1 MIEMK
6 CPYCGKF
13 IGVLDGKAEIKCPR
27 CWQVAIYQSKPGPA
41 PKSVQDKNYE
51 SLAVH

>member
-13 IGVLDGKAEIKCPR
+13 IGVLDGKAEIKCSR
-27 CWQVAIYQSKPGPA
+27 CRRVAIYQSKPVLELESVPA
-41 PKSVQDKNYE
+41 KKYELSVI
-51 SLAVH
+51 H